1 MTTILLAMM
10 AILAVAAATAGLVVV
25 GIEGRGRVRAPR
37 LADRVSR
44 AAERLNGDEQTDRG

>member
-10 AILAVAAATAGLVVV
+10 AILAVAAATAGIVVV